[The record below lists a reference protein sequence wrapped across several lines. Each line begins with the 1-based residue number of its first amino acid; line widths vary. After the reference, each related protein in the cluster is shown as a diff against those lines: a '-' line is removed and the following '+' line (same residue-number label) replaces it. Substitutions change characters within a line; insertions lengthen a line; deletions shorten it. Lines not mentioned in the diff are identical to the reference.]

1 MAIVQFRVDDEL
13 KSEASTIYEKIG
25 LDLSSALRM
34 FMKRSVAMNGI
45 PFSMVLEKEEYDSKK
60 AIDAMKRLNNS
71 AKLSDMSLDEI
82 NDEIYKY
89 RSEKRIINNI
99 IDTNVIVSSM
109 LNGTSIPSIIVSK
122 TLDCPIIPL
131 LNNEILKDY
140 TEVLSR
146 NKFGLDKIAIN
157 DLITVMITI
166 FKFCF

>member
-89 RSEKRIINNI
+89 RGEKKNH
-99 IDTNVIVSSM
+99 
-109 LNGTSIPSIIVSK
+109 K
-122 TLDCPIIPL
+122 
-131 LNNEILKDY
+131 
-140 TEVLSR
+140 
-146 NKFGLDKIAIN
+146 
-157 DLITVMITI
+157 
-166 FKFCF
+166 

>member
-1 MAIVQFRVDDEL
+1 MMKYIN
-13 KSEASTIYEKIG
+13 IG
-25 LDLSSALRM
+25 
-34 FMKRSVAMNGI
+34 
-45 PFSMVLEKEEYDSKK
+45 
-60 AIDAMKRLNNS
+60 
-71 AKLSDMSLDEI
+71 AK
-82 NDEIYKY
+82 
-89 RSEKRIINNI
+89 KRIINNI

-140 TEVLSR
+140 TEVSSR